1 MKNIFEQVKESVT
14 TKRAAMHYGLNVNQN
29 NMVCCPFHNDRH
41 PSMKVA
47 ERYYCFG
54 CGEKGDVINFVA
66 KLHNL
71 SQYEAAK
78 KLALDFGLQ
87 IEKIEKNA
95 YQNKNKKAAL
105 KEKTVR
111 NKYQVQ
117 KDFEKWE
124 QRCQKI
130 LSDYSSWLAFWKEFY
145 APKAP
150 NDMIYEEF
158 LEAVNN
164 IEKIK
169 WYQDI
174 LENSILEEKIYFLV
188 QCGKEVIQI
197 ERRMGEYQREVIAGI
212 GQNND

>member
-1 MKNIFEQVKESVT
+1 MNIFEQVKESIT
-14 TKRAAMHYGLNVNQN
+14 TKQAAIQYGMNVNRN
-29 NMVCCPFHNDRH
+29 DMVCCPFHNDRH

-78 KLALDFGLQ
+78 KLASDFGLPIQ
-87 IEKIEKNA
+87 QHTH
-95 YQNKNKKAAL
+95 QNKSRKQVKQ
-105 KEKTVR
+105 EKTIR
-111 NKYQVQ
+111 TKYQVQ
-117 KDFEKWE
+117 KDFEKWQ
-124 QRCQKI
+124 QRCSKI
-130 LSDYSSWLAFWKEFY
+130 LSDYSSWLSFWKEFY
-145 APKAP
+145 APKTP
-150 NDMIYEEF
+150 EDMVYEEF
-158 LEAVNN
+158 IEAVNN

-174 LENSILEEKIYFLV
+174 LENSILEEKISFLM

-197 ERRMGEYQREVIAGI
+197 EQRMGEYQRGI
-212 GQNND
+212 LEEFGQYND

>member
-1 MKNIFEQVKESVT
+1 MNIFEQVKESIT
-14 TKRAAMHYGLNVNQN
+14 TKQAAIHYGINVNQN
-29 NMVCCPFHNDRH
+29 DMVCYPFHNDRH

-87 IEKIEKNA
+87 IEKNT
-95 YQNKNKKAAL
+95 YQNKNKKVVP
-105 KEKTVR
+105 KEKDIR

-130 LSDYSSWLAFWKEFY
+130 LSDYSSWLTFWKEFY

-150 NDMIYEEF
+150 NDMI
-158 LEAVNN
+158 
-164 IEKIK
+164 
-169 WYQDI
+169 
-174 LENSILEEKIYFLV
+174 
-188 QCGKEVIQI
+188 
-197 ERRMGEYQREVIAGI
+197 
-212 GQNND
+212 

>member
-1 MKNIFEQVKESVT
+1 MNIFEQIKESIT
-14 TKRAAMHYGLNVNQN
+14 TKQAAIQYGMNVNRN
-29 NMVCCPFHNDRH
+29 DMMCCPFHNDRH

-78 KLALDFGLQ
+78 KLASDFGLPIQ
-87 IEKIEKNA
+87 QHTH
-95 YQNKNKKAAL
+95 QNKSRKQVKQ
-105 KEKTVR
+105 EKTIR
-111 NKYQVQ
+111 TKYQVQ
-117 KDFEKWE
+117 KDFEKWQ
-124 QRCQKI
+124 QRCSKI

-150 NDMIYEEF
+150 KDMVYEEF
-158 LEAVNN
+158 IEAINN

-174 LENSILEEKIYFLV
+174 LENSILEEKISFLM

-197 ERRMGEYQREVIAGI
+197 EQRMGEYQRGI
-212 GQNND
+212 LEEFGQYND

>member
-1 MKNIFEQVKESVT
+1 MNIFEQVKESIT
-14 TKRAAMHYGLNVNQN
+14 TKQAAIQYGMNVNRN
-29 NMVCCPFHNDRH
+29 DMMCCPFHNDRH

-66 KLHNL
+66 KLHHL

-78 KLALDFGLQ
+78 KLVSDFGLPIQ
-87 IEKIEKNA
+87 QHTH
-95 YQNKNKKAAL
+95 QNKSRKQVKQ
-105 KEKTVR
+105 EKTIR
-111 NKYQVQ
+111 TKYQVQ
-117 KDFEKWE
+117 KDFEKWQ
-124 QRCQKI
+124 QRCSKI

-150 NDMIYEEF
+150 EDMVYEEF
-158 LEAVNN
+158 IEAINN

-169 WYQDI
+169 WHQDI
-174 LENSILEEKIYFLV
+174 LENSILEEKISFLM

-197 ERRMGEYQREVIAGI
+197 EQRMGEYQRGI
-212 GQNND
+212 LEEFGQYND